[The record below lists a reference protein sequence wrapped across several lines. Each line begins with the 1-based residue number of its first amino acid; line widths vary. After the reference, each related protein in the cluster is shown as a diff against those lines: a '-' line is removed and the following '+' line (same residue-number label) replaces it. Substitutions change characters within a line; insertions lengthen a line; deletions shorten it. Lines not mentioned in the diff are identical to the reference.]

1 MNNAVVASGEQRKDS
16 AIHTH
21 QALKF
26 LKSSPGVSNVHPR
39 TTVLEPGNPLHCLF
53 LGAESA
59 AGSPESLK
67 QCGFCRRL
75 VAPEEVNR
83 YYMEKEFCGE
93 INNF

>member
-1 MNNAVVASGEQRKDS
+1 MTSKRTRP
-16 AIHTH
+16 HTH
-21 QALKF
+21 QALTF
-26 LKSSPGVSNVHPR
+26 LKSFPGVSNVHPR
-39 TTVLEPGNPLHCLF
+39 TTVLELGNPLHRLF

-67 QCGFCRRL
+67 QGGFCRTL

-83 YYMEKEFCGE
+83 YYMEKDFCGE